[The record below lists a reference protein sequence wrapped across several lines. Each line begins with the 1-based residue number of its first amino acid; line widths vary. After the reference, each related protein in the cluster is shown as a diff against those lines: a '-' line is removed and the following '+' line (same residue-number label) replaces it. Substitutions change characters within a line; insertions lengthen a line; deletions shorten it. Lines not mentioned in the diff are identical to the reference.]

1 MNAFEHIVHALA
13 PFGYPCVP
21 DLYHGPE
28 RIYFTYQ
35 CPGDARKL
43 FGDDRP
49 QEIVD
54 EVQVHLFLPATENF
68 YSLRDKVRRALLE
81 EGFTAPVVTILLD
94 EDQVT
99 RHLIFECEIEES
111 EEELWLM

>member
-1 MNAFEHIVHALA
+1 M
-13 PFGYPCVP
+13 
-21 DLYHGPE
+21 
-28 RIYFTYQ
+28 
-35 CPGDARKL
+35 RKL
-43 FGDDRP
+43 
-49 QEIVD
+49 
-54 EVQVHLFLPATENF
+54 PAAENF

-81 EGFTAPVVTILLD
+81 EGFTAPAVTILLD